1 MRTVRHIGARRN
13 DFLLLPVAVA
23 TLLFTLPTTSSERV
37 RWKPVGLA
45 ALVLDERT
53 VEDWQVYQAEE
64 RNQFLVRIGRR
75 YLLLDTAKR
84 QAWELDPEQFRSEDE
99 LLVSATV
106 EQLTAEPQPENRNV
120 QESATATAAT
130 NNEAHRDRSG
140 LGYPVVRHRWPR
152 RLPTDQWVDRH
163 AGRAR
168 LIQVRLT
175 EEGRLLELQVSLS
188 LYEQIR
194 R

>member
-1 MRTVRHIGARRN
+1 MRAVRHSGASRN
-13 DFLLLPVAVA
+13 DLLLLPVAVA
-23 TLLFTLPTTSSERV
+23 ALLFTLPITSSERV
-37 RWKPVGLA
+37 RWKPAGLA
-45 ALVLDERT
+45 ALVLDGRT

-84 QAWELDPEQFRSEDE
+84 QAWELDPTQFRSEDD
-99 LLVSATV
+99 LLVSAAV
-106 EQLTAEPQPENRNV
+106 EQLTAESQPEDNKV
-120 QESATATAAT
+120 QEPATAAT
-130 NNEAHRDRSG
+130 APGHEARRDRSG

-152 RLPTDQWVDRH
+152 RLPTDHWVDRH

-175 EEGRLLELQVSLS
+175 EEGRLLELQVALN

>member
-1 MRTVRHIGARRN
+1 MRHARCVGTGCS
-13 DFLLLPVAVA
+13 DLLLLPVAVA
-23 TLLFTLPTTSSERV
+23 VLLFTLPTTSSERV

-45 ALVLDERT
+45 SLVLGGRT
-53 VEDWQVYQAEE
+53 VEDWQVYQTEE

-84 QAWELDPEQFRSEDE
+84 QVWELDPEQFRVEDDW
-99 LLVSATV
+99 LVSDAV
-106 EQLTAEPQPENRNV
+106 EQLTAEPQLENRKV
-120 QESATATAAT
+120 QESANATAAPS
-130 NNEAHRDRSG
+130 NEARQDLPGR
-140 LGYPVVRHRWPR
+140 GYPVMRHRWPR

>member
-1 MRTVRHIGARRN
+1 MGRARCVRANRSGILQHS
-13 DFLLLPVAVA
+13 VAVA
-23 TLLFTLPTTSSERV
+23 ALLLTLPATGSERL

-45 ALVLDERT
+45 ALVLGGRT

-75 YLLLDTAKR
+75 YLLLDTATR
-84 QAWELDPEQFRSEDE
+84 QAWELGPESFRREGE
-99 LLVSATV
+99 ALVSPAV
-106 EQLTAEPQPENRNV
+106 ERLTTEPQPEKG
-120 QESATATAAT
+120 EAPEPTAPTATPT
-130 NNEAHRDRSG
+130 SEAHRGTTGRD
-140 LGYPVVRHRWPR
+140 YPIVRHRWPR
-152 RLPTDQWVDRH
+152 RVPTEQWVDRH

-175 EEGRLLELQVSLS
+175 EEGRLLELQIPLS
-188 LYEQIR
+188 VYEQIR